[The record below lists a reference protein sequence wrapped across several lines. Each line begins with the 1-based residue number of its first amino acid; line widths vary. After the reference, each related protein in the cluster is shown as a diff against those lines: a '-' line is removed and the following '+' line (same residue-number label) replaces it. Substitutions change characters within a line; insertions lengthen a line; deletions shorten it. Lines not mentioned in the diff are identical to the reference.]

1 MSSLRGVMVDRSGA
15 ILERSSSSTPS
26 FRSAMIAVITIATAA
41 VAFSVIIWFGFLGAG
56 PSAYKLLP
64 VTHGIYPVGITSA
77 LQPSGMAPP
86 RADALKGYQLTYENN
101 FLGLKLPSSWD
112 VFTGVPGGDA
122 GGQFAANH
130 VLVRNGMLQL
140 LTSRDSSYNMKWVT
154 GGVCQCGLA
163 STYGAYFVRSRVT
176 GAGPNEVELLWPA
189 NNQWPPEID
198 FNETGGSLTS
208 SSSTIH
214 FGVINQIDQRS
225 ILINMDQW
233 HTWGVIWTPLKIS
246 YVVDGQIWGTISTPS
261 EIANIPMTLD
271 LEQRSLC
278 SVGRQCPS
286 HRVLMDVD
294 WVAEYHVK

>member
-1 MSSLRGVMVDRSGA
+1 MVDHSGA
-15 ILERSSSSTPS
+15 ILERPSSSAPS
-26 FRSAMIAVITIATAA
+26 FRSAMIGVITIATAA
-41 VAFSVIIWFGFLGAG
+41 VAFSVIIWIGFLGAG

-64 VTHGIYPVGITSA
+64 VTHGIYPVGISSS

-86 RADALKGYQLTYENN
+86 APNALQGYRLAYENN
-101 FLGLKLPSSWD
+101 FLGSKLPSDWD
-112 VFTGVPGGDA
+112 AFTGVPGGDA
-122 GGQFAANH
+122 GGQFASNH

-140 LTSRDSSYNMKWVT
+140 LTSKDASYDMKWVT
-154 GGVCQCGLA
+154 GGVCQCALA

-214 FGVINQIDQRS
+214 FGVINQIDQHS

-233 HTWGVIWTPLKIS
+233 HTWGVIWTPHKIS
-246 YVVDGQIWGTISTPS
+246 YVVDGQVWGTITTPS
-261 EIANIPMTLD
+261 EIPQIPMTLD

-278 SVGRQCPS
+278 SDGSQCPS
-286 HRVLMDVD
+286 HPVLMDVD
-294 WVAEYHVK
+294 WVAEYHLK